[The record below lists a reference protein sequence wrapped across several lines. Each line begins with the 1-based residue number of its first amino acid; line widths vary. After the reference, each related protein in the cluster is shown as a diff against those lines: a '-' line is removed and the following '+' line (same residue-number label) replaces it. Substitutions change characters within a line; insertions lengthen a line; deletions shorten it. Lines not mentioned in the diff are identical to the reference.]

1 MNDNFCFT
9 PKLKRYK
16 IESTGVRR
24 GNKRKTQ
31 PKKQKQ
37 NFYLNTSSQWN
48 MSAKYIHALGLIEEH
63 PNSPT

>member
-31 PKKQKQ
+31 NQKSR
-37 NFYLNTSSQWN
+37 NEIF
-48 MSAKYIHALGLIEEH
+48 I
-63 PNSPT
+63 